1 MSVSSP
7 CSETRLAAY
16 GSVSTSLALLSNRA
30 LRQALDA
37 AEPIG
42 SGIGGKS
49 VLLEIAGRQVFV
61 KQVPLTD
68 LELRPENVHSTANL
82 YELPMFCHYGIGGP
96 GFGAWREL
104 AAHAMTTN
112 WAIAGE
118 FAGFPMMYHWRVL
131 PDTTPLPE
139 ELADIDRV
147 VDYREGRAQVRRR
160 LEQLRSSSA
169 SIALFLEY
177 IPRNLFGW
185 LGEQLRAGGEAAD
198 RALAMAD
205 RNLAAGIAFM
215 NANGLLHFDAHFQN
229 LLTDGERLYFAD
241 YGLAI
246 SSRFE
251 LADDELAVF
260 ERHHNYDR
268 CYAAMYTGQWLV
280 TELFGPGRDQRE
292 SHLRAYASDQPPTG
306 IPETAAA
313 ILTRDAP
320 VAVAM
325 TDFFNLLRYET
336 RRATYPA
343 GL

>member
-1 MSVSSP
+1 MSVPSSP
-7 CSETRLAAY
+7 SETRLAAY
-16 GSVSTSLALLSNRA
+16 GSVSTSLALLSDDA

-37 AEPIG
+37 AVPLG

-49 VLLEIAGRQVFV
+49 VLLEVAGRQVFV
-61 KQVPLTD
+61 KRVPLTD

-82 YELPMFCHYGIGGP
+82 FELPMSCHYGIGGP

-104 AAHAMTTN
+104 ATHAMTTD
-112 WAIAGE
+112 WVLAGE
-118 FAGFPMMYHWRVL
+118 YAGFPLMYHWRVL
-131 PDTTPLPE
+131 PDKTPLPE

-147 VDYREGRAQVRRR
+147 VDYWEGEPQVRRR
-160 LEQLRSSSA
+160 LEEQRASSA

-177 IPRNLFGW
+177 IPRNLFDW
-185 LGEQLRAGGEAAD
+185 LAEQLRAGSAAAD

-205 RNLAAGIAFM
+205 KEIAAGIAFM

-251 LADDELAVF
+251 LAENELAFF
-260 ERHHNYDR
+260 ERHQNYDR

-280 TELFGPGRDQRE
+280 TELFGPGREQRE
-292 SHLRAYASDQPPTG
+292 ARLRAYASGQPPTG

-325 TDFFNLLRYET
+325 TDFFTLLRYET
-336 RRATYPA
+336 RRAPYPED
-343 GL
+343 L